1 MKIKHIE
8 TEEEYEV
15 TGQINVAEPA
25 LVIDEQE
32 VQVGEVFT
40 NYSFANEAGETY
52 STSFKE
58 GSTNNG
64 TYEII

>member
-1 MKIKHIE
+1 MKIKNIQ
-8 TEEEYEV
+8 TEEEFEV
-15 TGQINVAEPA
+15 TGQINVSEPA

-32 VQVGEVFT
+32 VQPGTVYT

-58 GSTNNG
+58 GSTDNG
-64 TYEII
+64 VYQII